1 MQELTD
7 AKINL
12 LRAEAQLL
20 KLSGADLI
28 TNNSNALIRRVCN
41 GIGPS
46 SFSDKA
52 RNLLDRFF
60 PHLILPAVIHDLRW
74 YYGKGT
80 YDDFHSANAE
90 FAFNAERVAWH
101 GIAWWRVFRKF
112 GVIWT
117 GARFANLCDKFGWRY
132 YCAAIRERCE
142 WEGSAGT
149 EVMV

>member
-20 KLSGADLI
+20 KLSGADLL

-46 SFSDKA
+46 SFPEKA
-52 RNLLDRFF
+52 RAVLDRML
-60 PHLILPAVIHDLRW
+60 PHILLPSIIHDLR
-74 YYGKGT
+74 YHYGNGS
-80 YDDFHSANAE
+80 YDDFAAANAE
-90 FAFNAERVAWH
+90 LAFNAELVAWR
-101 GIAWWRVFRKF
+101 GIKWWRIVRKLL
-112 GVIWT
+112 VIWA
-117 GARFANLCDKFGWRY
+117 GARCATVCDKFGWRS
-132 YCAAIRERCE
+132 YCDAIRARRE
-142 WEGSAGT
+142 WEGSAGM